1 MLYESD
7 YLEEQAA
14 LHTAEKMCAAAR
26 TAPKAHGKDTMH
38 TLVLTGDEKE
48 QLAKKMEE
56 FGIREMGDKMNTW
69 YGRDAANVRRA
80 QAVVLIGAEQSYR
93 GVPHCDYC
101 GLIIAATAKT
111 PAETARLPIS
121 TWALPFLL
129 QPWPPLKWG
138 MPKTSCGLAFRSRSP
153 ARASFST
160 EGSFTTDRRHHGNAA
175 IQKYLLL
182 HESPPE
188 RKYALRYL

>member
-1 MLYESD
+1 
-7 YLEEQAA
+7 
-14 LHTAEKMCAAAR
+14 MCAAAR

-101 GLIIAATAKT
+101 GFDNCGNCKT

-129 QPWPPLKWG
+129 QPWPPRWIPWILASCFLSARPPLKWG

-160 EGSFTTDRRHHGNAA
+160 AGSFMTDRRHHGNAA